1 MASNKRKTP
10 DFFEETP
17 FDPVRTAT
25 GYPAQARGRG
35 FKPSGGSSGR
45 QVQPAASESPVKR
58 KAGFYISEELLQRFN
73 LKYHELKLADVPVDN
88 KSGLLEILLTF
99 ALDDLDKGSGG
110 KILPQLTR

>member
-1 MASNKRKTP
+1 MASNKSTTP

-25 GYPAQARGRG
+25 GYPAQARRPDS
-35 FKPSGGSSGR
+35 KPSFGPSGR
-45 QVQPAASESPVKR
+45 AAQPPAQATPAKK
-58 KAGFYISEELLQRFN
+58 KAGFYISEDLLERFN
-73 LKYHELKLADVPVDN
+73 LKYHELKLAGVAVDN

-99 ALDDLDKGSGG
+99 ALDDVDKGPRG